1 MLMSNQTELVNQNSR
16 YDTVYYVLR
25 KEFFYKKK
33 ACYPL
38 HSVLKNHMPC
48 HFHGGLN
55 NFNFLFHWGVSFC
68 LRQIAG
74 IDACYCF
81 FCQRET
87 LIVKH
92 LSLYLLFKHGVWLNI
107 LLWNDM
113 DLLRTVFSFIFSS
126 CLFRE
131 ILSAGVFLRTEFQ
144 TLNHLHIL

>member
-1 MLMSNQTELVNQNSR
+1 MLLV
-16 YDTVYYVLR
+16 
-25 KEFFYKKK
+25 
-33 ACYPL
+33 
-38 HSVLKNHMPC
+38 
-48 HFHGGLN
+48 
-55 NFNFLFHWGVSFC
+55 
-68 LRQIAG
+68 
-74 IDACYCF
+74 

-113 DLLRTVFSFIFSS
+113 DLLRTVFSVIFSS